1 MENKPSTAN
10 CLKAAKK
17 WRNKYWIYRTK
28 WELFKRQQNEVA
40 ASAIYHKM
48 VIAFNQESRR
58 AGSLRRFYYA
68 TRTFYRIIKSL
79 QH

>member
-1 MENKPSTAN
+1 MENKSSTKPSTEN

-28 WELFKRQQNEVA
+28 WELFKRQQNEIA

-48 VIAFNQESRR
+48 VIALDNVGYLTKKAEEL
-58 AGSLRRFYYA
+58 A
-68 TRTFYRIIKSL
+68 
-79 QH
+79 H